1 MGKCF
6 FGKNAFSTL
15 LSPWIVKGLR
25 RGNRSSAFFGAVLR
39 CRAFFVFI
47 TKQPEKT
54 PAVTAQDL
62 FRQSK
67 AN

>member
-25 RGNRSSAFFGAVLR
+25 RGNRSSAFFGRGASVPR
-39 CRAFFVFI
+39 PFFA
-47 TKQPEKT
+47 KK
-54 PAVTAQDL
+54 
-62 FRQSK
+62 K
-67 AN
+67 ARDKP